1 MSIGPR
7 PENNSRRYYET
18 HEHKYYNIEYK
29 TCSEVGSRE
38 NSSRENNS
46 RDNSTIVVERKNNF
60 GNVLEESEDN
70 NSNHYQ
76 TLPHIKEN

>member
-1 MSIGPR
+1 M
-7 PENNSRRYYET
+7 
-18 HEHKYYNIEYK
+18 
-29 TCSEVGSRE
+29 GSRE
-38 NSSRENNS
+38 NSSRENSS